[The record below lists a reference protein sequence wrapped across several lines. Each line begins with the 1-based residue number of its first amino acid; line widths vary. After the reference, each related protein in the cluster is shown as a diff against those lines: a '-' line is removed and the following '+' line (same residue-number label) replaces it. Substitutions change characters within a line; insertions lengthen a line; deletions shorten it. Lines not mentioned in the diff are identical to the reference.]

1 MKSFPR
7 RIYPSFG
14 KFWNDFW
21 ALMADRK
28 QIRETMRSDLINPA
42 FRERLML
49 AVTGVNQCRYCLY
62 GHTRQ
67 ALKLGISQEE
77 LRELC
82 LGTFDQSPSE
92 ELPALLF
99 AQHWAETGG
108 EVDPEARECLHDAY
122 GPPKAQAIEIS
133 LRLIQ
138 MGNLLG
144 NTFDYVIYRVSFGRW
159 GLLDEEKER
168 EWPMDRVS
176 P

>member
-1 MKSFPR
+1 
-7 RIYPSFG
+7 
-14 KFWNDFW
+14 
-21 ALMADRK
+21 MADRK
-28 QIRETMRSDLINPA
+28 QIRETMRGDLLSPA

-92 ELPALLF
+92 ELPALLY

-108 EVDPEARECLHDAY
+108 AVDAEARECLQDTY
-122 GPPKAQAIEIS
+122 GVQKAQSIEIS

-144 NTFDYVIYRVSFGRW
+144 NTFDYVIYRASFGRW

-168 EWPMDRVS
+168 QWPVDRVA